1 MKPKQIENGL
11 FLGNG
16 EDMENI
22 KLNKMAIKPMT
33 PLLLG
38 MAFPPMISM
47 LIQSLYNIVDSMFVA
62 QVSENALT
70 AVSLAFPIQ
79 SLIIAVSVGIG
90 VGVNSYI
97 SRKLGEHDHMEA
109 NSTAMHG
116 MLLATLASLLF
127 VIFGLFG
134 TEWFLQMFTSDASIL
149 DDAISYMHIV
159 VYFSFTSFYYIL
171 IEKIF
176 QSTGNMM
183 VPMCIQG
190 VGALTNIL
198 LDPILI
204 FGYFGCPALGVSGA
218 AIATILAQFLS
229 MGLSFYFLL
238 CKKQEVTFDVKR
250 FKYRSYT
257 VKQILSIAI
266 PNACMNALG
275 SFLVMG
281 LNSILVQFSNT
292 AVSLYGVYYKLQ
304 TFVFMPAS
312 GLTQGA
318 MPIMGFNYG
327 SKDRKRLVDCLK
339 ISILVTFLIMC
350 IGVLLFQFVPSQL
363 LRLFNASEDMLN
375 IGIPALRI
383 ISISYLP
390 ATLGFI
396 LPTLFQS
403 MGRGIESLLVFLLR
417 QFVITMPLSY
427 VLSNILGIE
436 GIWISFI
443 VAETLAAL
451 VSILF
456 FIRIYK
462 KESIFQAQANEGKET
477 M

>member
-1 MKPKQIENGL
+1 
-11 FLGNG
+11 
-16 EDMENI
+16 MEQV
-22 KLNKMAIKPMT
+22 KTNKMATKPMT
-33 PLLLG
+33 PLLMG

-97 SRKLGEHDHMEA
+97 ARKLGEHDHKEA
-109 NSTAMHG
+109 NSTVAHG
-116 MLLATLASLLF
+116 MILATISSIIFALFGLLGTEAF
-127 VIFGLFG
+127 LGMFTTDPEIFG
-134 TEWFLQMFTSDASIL
+134 DAT
-149 DDAISYMHIV
+149 SYMHIV

-171 IEKIF
+171 IEKVF
-176 QSTGNMM
+176 QSTGRMM
-183 VPMCIQG
+183 VPMMIQAI
-190 VGALTNIL
+190 GAITNII
-198 LDPILI
+198 LDPIMI
-204 FGYFGCPALGVSGA
+204 FGWFGFPALGVSGA
-218 AIATILAQFLS
+218 AIATVTAQFLS
-229 MGLSFYFLL
+229 MGLSFYFLMD
-238 CKKQEVTFDVKR
+238 KKQEVRLDIKNFQ
-250 FKYRSYT
+250 YRGYT
-257 VKQILSIAI
+257 IKQILTIGI

-327 SKDRKRLVDCLK
+327 AKNRTRLMDCLK
-339 ISILVTFLIMC
+339 VSIIVTFAIMC
-350 IGVLLFQFVPSQL
+350 FGVLIFQLFPKEL
-363 LRLFNASEDMLN
+363 LLLFNASDDMLDM
-375 IGIPALRI
+375 GIVALRI

-403 MGRGIESLLVFLLR
+403 MGKGVESLVVFLLR
-417 QFVITMPLSY
+417 QFCITLPLSWL
-427 VLSNILGIE
+427 LSDWMGLE

-443 VAETLAAL
+443 IAEVVAALAA
-451 VSILF
+451 IIF
-456 FIRIYK
+456 FVRMYK
-462 KESIFQAQANEGKET
+462 KEAIFKKS
-477 M
+477 

>member
-1 MKPKQIENGL
+1 
-11 FLGNG
+11 
-16 EDMENI
+16 MEQT
-22 KLNKMAIKPMT
+22 KTNKMASKPMT
-33 PLLLG
+33 PLLMG

-97 SRKLGEHDHMEA
+97 ARKLGEHDHKEA
-109 NSTAMHG
+109 NSTVAHG
-116 MLLATLASLLF
+116 MILATIAS
-127 VIFGLFG
+127 VIFALFG
-134 TEWFLQMFTSDASIL
+134 LIGTEAFLGMFTTDPKIFSDAT
-149 DDAISYMHIV
+149 SYMHIV

-171 IEKIF
+171 IEKVF
-176 QSTGNMM
+176 QSTGRMM
-183 VPMCIQG
+183 VPMSIQAI
-190 VGALTNIL
+190 GAITNII
-198 LDPILI
+198 LDPIMI
-204 FGYFGCPALGVSGA
+204 FGWLGFPALGVSGA
-218 AIATILAQFLS
+218 AIATVTAQFLS
-229 MGLSFYFLL
+229 MALSFYFLMDH
-238 CKKQEVTFDVKR
+238 KQEVRLDIKQFQ
-250 FKYRSYT
+250 YRGYT
-257 VKQILSIAI
+257 IKQILTIGI

-327 SKDRKRLVDCLK
+327 AKNRSRLMDCLK
-339 ISILVTFLIMC
+339 VSIFVTFAIMC
-350 IGVLLFQFVPSQL
+350 FGVVIFQLFPKELLL
-363 LRLFNASEDMLN
+363 LFNASEDMLDM
-375 IGIPALRI
+375 GVVALRI

-403 MGRGIESLLVFLLR
+403 MGKGLESLVVFLLR
-417 QFVITMPLSY
+417 QFCITLPLSWL
-427 VLSNILGIE
+427 LSGIMGLE
-436 GIWISFI
+436 GIWLSFI
-443 VAETLAAL
+443 IAEVVAALAA
-451 VSILF
+451 VIF
-456 FIRIYK
+456 FVRMYK
-462 KESIFQAQANEGKET
+462 KETIFKKS
-477 M
+477 

>member
-1 MKPKQIENGL
+1 
-11 FLGNG
+11 
-16 EDMENI
+16 MEKI
-22 KLNKMAIKPMT
+22 QTNKMAIKPMT

-70 AVSLAFPIQ
+70 AVSLAFPVQ

-97 SRKLGEHDHMEA
+97 ARKLGEHDHREA

-116 MLLATLASLLF
+116 MILATLASLGF
-127 VIFGLFG
+127 AVFGLFG
-134 TEWFLQMFTSDASIL
+134 TEWFLGMFTKDPLIL
-149 DDAISYMHIV
+149 NDAISYMHIV

-176 QSTGNMM
+176 QSTGNMII
-183 VPMCIQG
+183 PMSIQA
-190 VGALTNIL
+190 VGALTNIV
-198 LDPILI
+198 LDPIMI
-204 FGYFGCPALGVSGA
+204 FGYFGFPALGVSGA
-218 AIATILAQFLS
+218 AIATVTAQFLS

-238 CKKQEVTFDVKR
+238 CRKQEVTLDVKHFQFR
-250 FKYRSYT
+250 GYT
-257 VKQILSIAI
+257 IKQILSIGI

-327 SKDRKRLVDCLK
+327 SKDRTRLVDCLRV
-339 ISILVTFLIMC
+339 SILVTFLIMC
-350 IGVLLFQFVPSQL
+350 VGILIFQLFPSQL
-363 LRLFNASEDMLN
+363 LRLFNASEDMMGM
-375 IGIPALRI
+375 GITALRV

-403 MGRGIESLLVFLLR
+403 MGKGIESLIIFLLR
-417 QFVITMPLSY
+417 QFVITLPLSY
-427 VLSNILGIE
+427 VLSNLIGIE

-443 VAETLAAL
+443 VAESVAAL
-451 VSILF
+451 VALLF
-456 FIRIYK
+456 FLRMYK
-462 KESIFQAQANEGKET
+462 KETIFQTPKKEASN

>member
-1 MKPKQIENGL
+1 
-11 FLGNG
+11 
-16 EDMENI
+16 MEQN
-22 KLNKMAIKPMT
+22 KTNKMATKPMT

-70 AVSLAFPIQ
+70 AVSLAFPVQ
-79 SLIIAVSVGIG
+79 CLIIAVSVGIG

-97 SRKLGEHDHMEA
+97 ARKLGEHDHKEA
-109 NSTAMHG
+109 NSTVAHG
-116 MLLATLASLLF
+116 MLLATIAFILF
-127 VIFGLFG
+127 VLFGFFG
-134 TEWFLQMFTSDASIL
+134 TEAFLSMFSDDPSIFM
-149 DDAISYMHIV
+149 DAKDYMHIV

-171 IEKIF
+171 IEKVF
-176 QSTGNMM
+176 QSTGRMV
-183 VPMCIQG
+183 VPMVIQA
-190 VGALTNIL
+190 VGALTNII
-198 LDPILI
+198 LDPIMI
-204 FGYFGCPALGVSGA
+204 FGWLGVPAMGVKGA
-218 AIATILAQFLS
+218 AIATVTAQFLC
-229 MGLSFYFLL
+229 MALSFFYLMD
-238 CKKQEVTFDVKR
+238 KKQEVRLELSK
-250 FKYRSYT
+250 FKFRWYT
-257 VKQILSIAI
+257 IKQILTIGI

-281 LNSILVQFSNT
+281 LNSILISFSNT

-318 MPIMGFNYG
+318 MPIMGYNYG
-327 SKDRKRLVDCLK
+327 AKNRQRLIDCLK
-339 ISILVTFLIMC
+339 VSIIVTFIILC
-350 IGVLLFQFVPSQL
+350 VGVLLFQCFPSEL
-363 LRLFNASEDMLN
+363 LRLFNASEEMLV

-403 MGRGIESLLVFLLR
+403 MGKGAESLVVFLLR
-417 QFVITMPLSY
+417 QFCITLPLSY
-427 VLSNILGIE
+427 VLSNYMGLT

-443 VAETLAAL
+443 IAESVAAL
-451 VSILF
+451 ASLYF
-456 FIRIYK
+456 FLRIYK
-462 KESIFQAQANEGKET
+462 KEKIFQKQSEESE
-477 M
+477 

>member
-1 MKPKQIENGL
+1 
-11 FLGNG
+11 
-16 EDMENI
+16 MEKI
-22 KLNKMAIKPMT
+22 QTNKMAVKPMT

-97 SRKLGEHDHMEA
+97 SRKLGEHDHKEA

-116 MLLATLASLLF
+116 MILATIASLLF
-127 VIFGLFG
+127 ALFGLLG
-134 TEWFLQMFTSDASIL
+134 TSWFLGMFTSDPLIL
-149 DDAISYMHIV
+149 NDAISYMHIV

-176 QSTGNMM
+176 QSTGNMI
-183 VPMCIQG
+183 VPMSIQA
-190 VGALTNIL
+190 VGALTNII
-198 LDPILI
+198 LDPIMI
-204 FGYFGCPALGVSGA
+204 FGYFGFPALGVSGA
-218 AIATILAQFLS
+218 AIATVTAQFLC
-229 MGLSFYFLL
+229 MILSFYFLL
-238 CKKQEVTFDVKR
+238 WRKQEVTLD
-250 FKYRSYT
+250 FKNFKFRGYT
-257 VKQILSIAI
+257 IKQILTIGI

-318 MPIMGFNYG
+318 MPIMGYNYG
-327 SKDRKRLVDCLK
+327 SKDRTRLVDCLK
-339 ISILVTFLIMC
+339 VSILVTFIIMC
-350 IGVLLFQFVPSQL
+350 VGIAIFQFFPSQL
-363 LRLFNASEDMLN
+363 LLLFNASEDMLGM
-375 IGIPALRI
+375 GITALRV

-403 MGRGIESLLVFLLR
+403 MGKGVESLIVFLLR
-417 QFVITMPLSY
+417 QFVITLPLSY
-427 VLSNILGIE
+427 ILSNMMGIE

-443 VAETLAAL
+443 IAETVAAL
-451 VSILF
+451 VSIF
-456 FIRIYK
+456 FFLRIYK
-462 KESIFQAQANEGKET
+462 KEAIFQKVEE
-477 M
+477 

>member
-1 MKPKQIENGL
+1 
-11 FLGNG
+11 
-16 EDMENI
+16 MEQV
-22 KLNKMAIKPMT
+22 KTNKMATKPMT
-33 PLLLG
+33 PLLMG

-97 SRKLGEHDHMEA
+97 ARKLGEHDHKEA
-109 NSTAMHG
+109 NSTVAHG
-116 MLLATLASLLF
+116 MILASIASIIFAL
-127 VIFGLFG
+127 FGLFG
-134 TEWFLQMFTSDASIL
+134 TEAFLGMFTTDPEIFGDAT
-149 DDAISYMHIV
+149 SYMHIV

-171 IEKIF
+171 IEKVF
-176 QSTGNMM
+176 QSTGRMM
-183 VPMCIQG
+183 VPMMIQAI
-190 VGALTNIL
+190 GAITNII
-198 LDPILI
+198 LDPIMI
-204 FGYFGCPALGVSGA
+204 FGWLGFPALGVSGA
-218 AIATILAQFLS
+218 AIATVTAQFLS
-229 MGLSFYFLL
+229 MALSFYFLMD
-238 CKKQEVTFDVKR
+238 KKQEVRLDIKNFQ
-250 FKYRSYT
+250 YRGYT
-257 VKQILSIAI
+257 IKQILTIGI

-327 SKDRKRLVDCLK
+327 AKNRTRLMDCLK
-339 ISILVTFLIMC
+339 VSIIVTFAIMC
-350 IGVLLFQFVPSQL
+350 FGVLIFQLFPKEL
-363 LRLFNASEDMLN
+363 LLLFNASDDMLDM
-375 IGIPALRI
+375 GIVALRI

-403 MGRGIESLLVFLLR
+403 MGKGMESLVVFLLR
-417 QFVITMPLSY
+417 QFCITLPLSWL
-427 VLSNILGIE
+427 LSDWMGLE
-436 GIWISFI
+436 GIWVSFI
-443 VAETLAAL
+443 IAEVVAALAA
-451 VSILF
+451 IIF
-456 FIRIYK
+456 FVRMYK
-462 KESIFQAQANEGKET
+462 KEAIFKKS
-477 M
+477 

>member
-1 MKPKQIENGL
+1 
-11 FLGNG
+11 
-16 EDMENI
+16 MEQV
-22 KLNKMAIKPMT
+22 KTNKMATKPMT
-33 PLLLG
+33 PLLMG

-97 SRKLGEHDHMEA
+97 ARKLGEHDHKEA
-109 NSTAMHG
+109 NSTVAHG
-116 MLLATLASLLF
+116 MILASIASIIFAL
-127 VIFGLFG
+127 FGLFG
-134 TEWFLQMFTSDASIL
+134 TEAFLGMFTTDPEIFGDAT
-149 DDAISYMHIV
+149 SYMHIV

-171 IEKIF
+171 IEKVF
-176 QSTGNMM
+176 QSTGRMM
-183 VPMCIQG
+183 VPMMIQAI
-190 VGALTNIL
+190 GAITNII
-198 LDPILI
+198 LDPIMI
-204 FGYFGCPALGVSGA
+204 FGWLGFPALGVSGA
-218 AIATILAQFLS
+218 AIATVTAQFLS
-229 MGLSFYFLL
+229 MGLSFYFLMD
-238 CKKQEVTFDVKR
+238 KKQEVRLDIKNFQ
-250 FKYRSYT
+250 YRGYT
-257 VKQILSIAI
+257 IKQILTIGI

-327 SKDRKRLVDCLK
+327 AKNRTRLMDCLK
-339 ISILVTFLIMC
+339 VSIIVTFAIMC
-350 IGVLLFQFVPSQL
+350 FGVLIFQLFPKEL
-363 LRLFNASEDMLN
+363 LLLFNASDDMLDM
-375 IGIPALRI
+375 GIVALRI

-403 MGRGIESLLVFLLR
+403 MGKGVESLVVFLLR
-417 QFVITMPLSY
+417 QFCITLPLSWL
-427 VLSNILGIE
+427 LSDWMGLE
-436 GIWISFI
+436 GIWVSFI
-443 VAETLAAL
+443 IAEVVAALAA
-451 VSILF
+451 IIF
-456 FIRIYK
+456 FVRMYK
-462 KESIFQAQANEGKET
+462 KEAIFKKS
-477 M
+477 

>member
-1 MKPKQIENGL
+1 MKPKQIESGL
-11 FLGNG
+11 FIGRG
-16 EDMENI
+16 AYMENR
-22 KLNKMAIKPMT
+22 KQNKMAIKPMT
-33 PLLLG
+33 PLVLG

-97 SRKLGEHDHMEA
+97 SRKLGEHDVKEA
-109 NSTAMHG
+109 NSTALHG
-116 MLLATLASLLF
+116 MLLATIASVLF
-127 VIFGLFG
+127 AIFGFLG
-134 TEWFLQMFTSDASIL
+134 TEWFLQMFTSDSLIL
-149 DDAISYMHIV
+149 ADAISYMHIV

-176 QSTGNMM
+176 QSTGNMII
-183 VPMCIQG
+183 PMSIQAI
-190 VGALTNIL
+190 GALTNII
-198 LDPILI
+198 LDPIMI
-204 FGYFGCPALGVSGA
+204 FGLFGFPALGVQGA
-218 AIATILAQFLS
+218 AIATVSAQFLC
-229 MGLSFYFLL
+229 MGLSFYVML
-238 CKKQEVTFDVKR
+238 CRKQEVRFDVSNFHLR
-250 FKYRSYT
+250 RYT
-257 VKQILSIAI
+257 IKQILSIGI

-281 LNSILVQFSNT
+281 LNGILVQFSNT

-318 MPIMGFNYG
+318 MPIMGYNYG
-327 SKDRKRLVDCLK
+327 AKNKARLVDCLK
-339 ISILVTFLIMC
+339 TSIFVTLLIMC
-350 IGVLLFQFVPSQL
+350 IGVVIFQLFPTQL
-363 LRLFNASEDMLN
+363 LILFNASEDMLDM
-375 IGIPALRI
+375 GISALRV
-383 ISISYLP
+383 ISISYIP

-403 MGRGIESLLVFLLR
+403 MGRGVESLLVFLLR
-417 QFVITMPLSY
+417 QFAITLPLSY
-427 VLSNILGIE
+427 ILSSTIGIE

-443 VAETLAAL
+443 IAESVAAIVA
-451 VSILF
+451 VCF
-456 FIRIYK
+456 FVRLYK
-462 KESIFQAQANEGKET
+462 KESIFQKQKAEKEQ
-477 M
+477 